1 VTSRLLNKPPTCR
14 GIFLQTTTVV
24 AILVLCLLQGCV
36 SLPGSDT
43 PAPARYTLQGPVQAC
58 TPGACVLAL
67 GVVQVAAGLDTDRI
81 ARVQVATGEFT
92 YLRDL
97 RWVDSAGSML
107 EQRLAADLECRG
119 IAVQTGHRTRS
130 GQSQL
135 LCELRA
141 LNLLE
146 AREGDVAEVA
156 LSCVYRGG
164 DGGPEQVLL
173 QSARVPLEHW
183 SGTAAVQALSAAYAE
198 VFDGLYAGIPQAVN
212 ACPS

>member
-1 VTSRLLNKPPTCR
+1 LKKSPTR
-14 GIFLQTTTVV
+14 QGVFHQTASVV
-24 AILVLCLLQGCV
+24 AILVLYLLQGCV
-36 SLPGSDT
+36 TVPGSDAQ
-43 PAPARYTLQGPVQAC
+43 APARYTLQGPVQAC
-58 TPGACVLAL
+58 TPGGCILAL
-67 GVVQVAAGLDTDRI
+67 SVVQVAAGLDTDRI

-119 IAVQTGHRTRS
+119 IAVQTGHRARA

-146 AREGDVAEVA
+146 GKEGNVAEVA

-164 DGGPEQVLL
+164 DGGPDQVLL
-173 QSARVPLEHW
+173 QSARVPLDHW
-183 SGTAAVQALSAAYAE
+183 NSTAAVQALSTAYAE
-198 VFDGLYAGIPQAVN
+198 VFDGLYAGIPRAAK
-212 ACPS
+212 ACPAPQS